1 MSVALDPDRLL
12 QISRRFPGRWLQGYV
27 RGKLKSDPVYAGAAA
42 QTGTH
47 PAPVLDIGCGIGL
60 FAQYLHAIGRG
71 GAYLG
76 IDVDAHKLG
85 IAQQA
90 APEGGE
96 FRFELR
102 SCESLPAWQGH
113 VVILD
118 TLHYLAAAVQQQVL
132 RDAAARVAPSAVLV
146 IRSVLRDASW
156 RFRVTRFE
164 EFFMHAIRWM
174 PRGAL
179 HYPALE
185 ELRVPL
191 AEAGL
196 TVEVRPLWGGTP
208 FNSYLVVARR
218 AA

>member
-1 MSVALDPDRLL
+1 MSSALDPDRLL

-27 RGKLKSDPVYAGAAA
+27 RGKLKSDPVYAGAAGA
-42 QTGTH
+42 IGARA
-47 PAPVLDIGCGIGL
+47 APVLDIGCGIGL
-60 FAQYLHAIGRG
+60 FAQYLHAIGRD

-76 IDVDAHKLG
+76 IDVDAHKVG

-90 APEGGE
+90 APEGRE
-96 FRFELR
+96 VRFELR

-118 TLHYLAAAVQQQVL
+118 TLHYLDAATQQTLL
-132 RDAAARVAPSAVLV
+132 RDAAQRVAPGAVLV

-179 HYPALE
+179 HYPGVE
-185 ELRVPL
+185 EIRAPL

-196 TVEVRPLWGGTP
+196 AVEVTPLWARTP